1 MHKPQQSGGKEMCD
15 NSDDDFEIDAW
26 LEYKDDEKDEHF
38 ARLVDKPEPSPAEQ
52 LSGLVFSILG
62 PKS

>member
-1 MHKPQQSGGKEMCD
+1 M
-15 NSDDDFEIDAW
+15 DDDDIEISAW
-26 LEYKDDEKDEHF
+26 MEYKQDELDEHF
-38 ARLVDKPEPSPAEQ
+38 ARLAPKPEPSPAEQ

>member
-1 MHKPQQSGGKEMCD
+1 MD
-15 NSDDDFEIDAW
+15 DDDFEIDAW

-38 ARLVDKPEPSPAEQ
+38 ARLVDKSEPSPAAQ